1 MHKTVAEDAYRG
13 NKLYVPG
20 KYTYTQLHTQ
30 SAASVP
36 RHSHRAKDL
45 NCPSRA
51 GGRATKIVRKTDP
64 SWALV
69 DEVIGRFHVHVD
81 RINLTR
87 RVFR

>member
-1 MHKTVAEDAYRG
+1 MPMHKTVAEDAYRG

-45 NCPSRA
+45 NCPQPGWRA
-51 GGRATKIVRKTDP
+51 GDK
-64 SWALV
+64 
-69 DEVIGRFHVHVD
+69 D
-81 RINLTR
+81 RDKDR
-87 RVFR
+87 PFMSVGG